1 MSIRFFLLALT
12 MLFLGSHASMAADD
26 YQSEPAYLAL
36 RDSMRTA
43 FNSGDSA
50 RFFPALYKLEDYLLK
65 KEDLHAYYT
74 QRCNEI
80 VFLMNRQRIF
90 EAYKLARQ
98 LSKELREKRLDKEM
112 YMAYNMMGHINRYCG
127 NKEAAKE
134 CFKQVIAMMEHAGY
148 YESMPPIY
156 MNIVNV
162 ELDDD
167 PEGSLVLLEKALE
180 IARKYAPERVFDI
193 ETRKTLSYFNSGK
206 KEQFLEG
213 YKRYREGVAE
223 GKSSVHG
230 RIMEIY
236 YQVLTGN
243 SDKAL
248 QLADAELGED
258 GQEAITMIYEQAG
271 RWKEAFQSLKKQTA
285 RQDSINNVVLT
296 NNMEGIND
304 ELRIYDAE
312 REASRSRTLSLA
324 ALAALLAL
332 LVAALTYITISRR
345 KHLKELKRAYDH
357 VLEADK
363 MKSDFIRNITHE
375 VRTPLNIISGFGQIL
390 SDPDLDAGPKERKE
404 MANMMLKNT
413 NQITTLIDEM
423 LELSFSDKTD
433 SDVPKDDTVAV
444 NRLLKDLLKSNELK
458 LAPGVT
464 FSLDTQLSD
473 DYTIKSN
480 EELLKRII
488 NPLIDNACKYTTKGG
503 ITIRAAAD
511 DKRLEVAVE
520 DTGIGIPEK
529 EAERVF
535 ERFVKL
541 DPFKEGLGL
550 GLPLCKM
557 LASRIGGH
565 VSLDSRYKDGAR
577 IIVTLDL

>member
-12 MLFLGSHASMAADD
+12 MLFLGSHASVAADD

-550 GLPLCKM
+550 GLPLSKM

>member
-12 MLFLGSHASMAADD
+12 MLFLGSHASVAADD

-36 RDSMRTA
+36 RDSLRTA

-236 YQVLTGN
+236 YLVLTGN

-324 ALAALLAL
+324 ALAVLLAL

-404 MANMMLKNT
+404 MANMMLKST

-458 LAPGVT
+458 LAPGVA

-541 DPFKEGLGL
+541 DTFKEGLGL
-550 GLPLCKM
+550 GLPLSKM

>member
-1 MSIRFFLLALT
+1 
-12 MLFLGSHASMAADD
+12 
-26 YQSEPAYLAL
+26 
-36 RDSMRTA
+36 
-43 FNSGDSA
+43 
-50 RFFPALYKLEDYLLK
+50 
-65 KEDLHAYYT
+65 
-74 QRCNEI
+74 
-80 VFLMNRQRIF
+80 
-90 EAYKLARQ
+90 
-98 LSKELREKRLDKEM
+98 
-112 YMAYNMMGHINRYCG
+112 
-127 NKEAAKE
+127 
-134 CFKQVIAMMEHAGY
+134 
-148 YESMPPIY
+148 
-156 MNIVNV
+156 
-162 ELDDD
+162 
-167 PEGSLVLLEKALE
+167 
-180 IARKYAPERVFDI
+180 
-193 ETRKTLSYFNSGK
+193 
-206 KEQFLEG
+206 
-213 YKRYREGVAE
+213 
-223 GKSSVHG
+223 
-230 RIMEIY
+230 
-236 YQVLTGN
+236 
-243 SDKAL
+243 
-248 QLADAELGED
+248 
-258 GQEAITMIYEQAG
+258 MIYEQAG

-503 ITIRAAAD
+503 ITIRADAD

-550 GLPLCKM
+550 GLPLSKM

>member
-12 MLFLGSHASMAADD
+12 MLFLGSHASVAADD

-324 ALAALLAL
+324 ALAVLLAL

-550 GLPLCKM
+550 GLPLSKM

>member
-12 MLFLGSHASMAADD
+12 MLFLGSHASVAADD

-511 DKRLEVAVE
+511 DKRLELAVE

-550 GLPLCKM
+550 GLPLSKM

>member
-12 MLFLGSHASMAADD
+12 MLFLGSHASVAADD

-112 YMAYNMMGHINRYCG
+112 YMVYNMMGHINRYCG

-503 ITIRAAAD
+503 ITLRAAAD

-550 GLPLCKM
+550 GLPLSKM

>member
-12 MLFLGSHASMAADD
+12 MLFLGSHASVAADD

-134 CFKQVIAMMEHAGY
+134 CFKQVIEMMEHAGY

-236 YQVLTGN
+236 YLVLTGN

-541 DPFKEGLGL
+541 DNFKEGLGL
-550 GLPLCKM
+550 GLPLSKM

>member
-12 MLFLGSHASMAADD
+12 MLFLGSHASVAADD

-223 GKSSVHG
+223 GKSSVHD

-550 GLPLCKM
+550 GLPLSKM